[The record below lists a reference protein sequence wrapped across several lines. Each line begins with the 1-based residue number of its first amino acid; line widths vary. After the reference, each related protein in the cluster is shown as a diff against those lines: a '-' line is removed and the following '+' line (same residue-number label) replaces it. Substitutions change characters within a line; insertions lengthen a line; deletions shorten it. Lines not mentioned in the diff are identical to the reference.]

1 MPLYQ
6 GIHIQFDGISA
17 MITDRQEAIVV
28 GDDVGEGGG
37 HGSDNIETDRKN
49 NVGTKFSLH
58 VAFM

>member
-1 MPLYQ
+1 MPLDQ
-6 GIHIQFDGISA
+6 GIHIQFNSVGA
-17 MITDRQEAIVV
+17 MIADRQETVV
-28 GDDVGEGGG
+28 VCDDVGEGGG

>member
-28 GDDVGEGGG
+28 GDDVG
-37 HGSDNIETDRKN
+37 TD
-49 NVGTKFSLH
+49 
-58 VAFM
+58 